1 MQYLLHLGRKSH
13 SCCSC
18 GAQVAQTH
26 AGLIK
31 LTASSSHEMIH
42 SPAGKKIL
50 FCSKSAWPPLRNHK
64 HIKKKAIQWMGHS
77 VGELKD
83 KTHYERPIIVM
94 TSSENA
100 QYIYSSVSHVL
111 HSFSFIFLQVY
122 HSFTFSKSFKWGIR
136 VGMLKADYQFWGLKR
151 WPERLEG
158 QRRTAGDW
166 SPLWRQL

>member
-1 MQYLLHLGRKSH
+1 MRLLEVDQLFSQISTTLIFFLQAKEMDKVQTREFSYKNYYNCYLTTQLTIIYAYIVIDYISICLQCTHIFDSMQCLLHLGRKSH

-64 HIKKKAIQWMGHS
+64 HIKKKSYLMNGALG
-77 VGELKD
+77 
-83 KTHYERPIIVM
+83 
-94 TSSENA
+94 
-100 QYIYSSVSHVL
+100 
-111 HSFSFIFLQVY
+111 
-122 HSFTFSKSFKWGIR
+122 
-136 VGMLKADYQFWGLKR
+136 
-151 WPERLEG
+151 
-158 QRRTAGDW
+158 RRING
-166 SPLWRQL
+166 